1 MFFGLDKNLKIL
13 KDLAKENSLPHGFIF
28 YGPEMVGKFTA
39 AKALATFFEKKD
51 LEYEGILEDAHI
63 IQPDAEGTIGIDA
76 VREIKTFVYQKPNLS
91 KYRTLILDEAER
103 MTEAAENALLKV
115 AEEPPE
121 SSLIILIVR
130 EPELLSATLRSRF
143 QKIYFTEGD
152 KGELEEYLKKEKDFS
167 AADAKKFAKLS
178 GGKAGLAIRL
188 KIDEKFRER
197 METALDYL
205 ESNPAGR
212 TELIKKLNDDEAW
225 NIERFLDDLALAY
238 VAENMPSDIS
248 CLSASGGSLSKGVA
262 DGFHA
267 LMETR
272 QNFGYY
278 NLSPRIQLEA
288 LSQKLIF
295 N

>member
-1 MFFGLDKNLKIL
+1 MLFGLDKNLETL
-13 KDLAKENSLPHGFIF
+13 KDLAKADSLPHGFIF

-39 AKALATFFEKKD
+39 AKALASYFEKKD
-51 LEYEGILEDAHI
+51 WDFEGVLEDAHI
-63 IQPDAEGTIGIDA
+63 IQPDEEGTIGIDA
-76 VREIKTFVYQKPNLS
+76 VREIKTFVYQRPNFS

-143 QKIYFTEGD
+143 QKIYF
-152 KGELEEYLKKEKDFS
+152 GEWNIDDLEEYLKKDKKYP
-167 AADAKKFAKLS
+167 AAEAKKLAKLS
-178 GGKAGLAIRL
+178 GGKVGLAILL
-188 KIDEKFRER
+188 KTDEEFKKR
-197 METALDYL
+197 MTVALKYL
-205 ESNPAGR
+205 ESMPQSR
-212 TELIKKLNDDEAW
+212 SELLKKLQEDETW
-225 NIERFLDDLALAY
+225 NIERFLDDLALAL
-238 VAENMPSDIS
+238 VAKYE
-248 CLSASGGSLSKGVA
+248 GSKGFA
-262 DGFHA
+262 EAYHA

-278 NLSPRIQLEA
+278 NLSPKIQMEA
-288 LSQKLIF
+288 LSQKLTI